1 MPDKNADK
9 PPRPGP
15 APDHVKFVEDDWEEA
30 VRRAVKKPKPAEGWP
45 KPDRDQGEQPP
56 KPQDDG

>member
-15 APDHVKFVEDDWEEA
+15 APDHVKLDDDDWEEA
-30 VRRAVKKPKPAEGWP
+30 IRRAVKRPKPAEGWP
-45 KPDRDQGEQPP
+45 KPGA
-56 KPQDDG
+56 DDAENKADDS